1 MEVFQEILNKHL
13 GKAVGVLL
21 GLIYGF
27 LAIKYGFFKAFFVL
41 ICAAL
46 GYYIGKRLDEKVDL
60 RELFLRL
67 FRER

>member
-1 MEVFQEILNKHL
+1 MEILQEIIRKHL
-13 GKAVGVLL
+13 GKAAGIML
-21 GLIYGF
+21 GLIYGL
-27 LAIKYGFFKAFFVL
+27 LAIKYGFFKALFVV

-60 RELFLRL
+60 REIFSRL